1 MPIEW
6 IIGTEGYVNTE
17 GCVKRLY
24 DKKKSD
30 ITLSQIATDIH
41 AASLLHN
48 ALVEHSSDLFVS
60 HISIF
65 VSHEVIQAHHFVS
78 SKLDKYSS

>member
-1 MPIEW
+1 MPIGW

-17 GCVKRLY
+17 GYVKRLY

-30 ITLSQIATDIH
+30 RTLSQIAPDIH
-41 AASLLHN
+41 PASLLHN

-60 HISIF
+60 LISIF
-65 VSHEVIQAHHFVS
+65 VSHEVSQAHHFVG

>member
-6 IIGTEGYVNTE
+6 IIGTEGYH
-17 GCVKRLY
+17 VKRLY
-24 DKKKSD
+24 DKKTSD
-30 ITLSQIATDIH
+30 CTWSQIAPDIH
-41 AASLLHN
+41 PASLLHN

-65 VSHEVIQAHHFVS
+65 VSHEVSQAHHFVG

>member
-6 IIGTEGYVNTE
+6 IICTEGYVE
-17 GCVKRLY
+17 RIY
-24 DKKKSD
+24 DKKEWD
-30 ITLSQIATDIH
+30 CTLSQVAPDIH
-41 AASLLHN
+41 PASLLHN

-60 HISIF
+60 QTSIL
-65 VSHEVIQAHHFVS
+65 VSHEVSQALHFLD

>member
-6 IIGTEGYVNTE
+6 IIGTEGYV
-17 GCVKRLY
+17 KRLY

-30 ITLSQIATDIH
+30 CTLSQIAPDIH
-41 AASLLHN
+41 PASLLHN

-65 VSHEVIQAHHFVS
+65 VSHEVSQAHHFVG

>member
-6 IIGTEGYVNTE
+6 IIGIQSY
-17 GCVKRLY
+17 VKRLD
-24 DKKKSD
+24 DKNESD
-30 ITLSQIATDIH
+30 CTLSQIVPDIH
-41 AASLLHN
+41 LASLLHN

-60 HISIF
+60 QISII
-65 VSHEVIQAHHFVS
+65 VSHEVSQAHHFLG

>member
-1 MPIEW
+1 MPTEW

-17 GCVKRLY
+17 GYVKRLY

-30 ITLSQIATDIH
+30 ITLSQIAPDIH

-48 ALVEHSSDLFVS
+48 ALVEHSSDLFVAQTFF
-60 HISIF
+60 F
-65 VSHEVIQAHHFVS
+65 VSHEVSHFLG
-78 SKLDKYSS
+78 SKINKYSS